1 MTVRVRWRGEERM
14 RPPPAHA
21 PPPTCMRSSI
31 VPWFTAT
38 QCCLEVEML
47 TLVAAVME
55 MPPEGATPGSVRH
68 WRMVGCRVIL
78 RARQKRKGASGQIG
92 VYYDD

>member
-1 MTVRVRWRGEERM
+1 
-14 RPPPAHA
+14 
-21 PPPTCMRSSI
+21 
-31 VPWFTAT
+31 
-38 QCCLEVEML
+38 
-47 TLVAAVME
+47 